1 MVILATHT
9 CVDLSDIGIQKVV
22 GTSLVI
28 LLRGSTWLHSTGSPN
43 QVMEN
48 VAYIPLQNSRH
59 PKHEGTSS
67 SGLEIS
73 SNMKK
78 KTQMQP
84 SAEQVR
90 SDYEALSDD
99 FPYDAEQQSITAISP
114 PPLEDLSYEANDSVL
129 TPLEDFS
136 YEADDSILTID
147 NNLPCSCDTPALQV
161 LKTIVGQW
169 RKEWESESM
178 WNKVKFFEM
187 SGIVQNSLLENFEE
201 GEHFNDQNQIY
212 IIELKLKECVAAS
225 KSVVHITARCLY

>member
-1 MVILATHT
+1 
-9 CVDLSDIGIQKVV
+9 
-22 GTSLVI
+22 
-28 LLRGSTWLHSTGSPN
+28 
-43 QVMEN
+43 
-48 VAYIPLQNSRH
+48 
-59 PKHEGTSS
+59 
-67 SGLEIS
+67 
-73 SNMKK
+73 
-78 KTQMQP
+78 MQP

-178 WNKVKFFEM
+178 WNKVFYDLFGHAHMKGEHATTTFLDECTQHIREGRTILDSINDVMHTHCLCCREHLKYDTILLHDLLICVMSQVKFFE
-187 SGIVQNSLLENFEE
+187 V
-201 GEHFNDQNQIY
+201 
-212 IIELKLKECVAAS
+212 KLDTGCN
-225 KSVVHITARCLY
+225 